1 MTAEQELAKRVNEL
15 TKRVA
20 ALEVGLA
27 ALTTKFNLITG
38 DEGRVLRASKDTGPQ
53 ARNQP
58 TATKKL

>member
-38 DEGRVLRASKDTGPQ
+38 DEGRVLRASKDT
-53 ARNQP
+53 
-58 TATKKL
+58 